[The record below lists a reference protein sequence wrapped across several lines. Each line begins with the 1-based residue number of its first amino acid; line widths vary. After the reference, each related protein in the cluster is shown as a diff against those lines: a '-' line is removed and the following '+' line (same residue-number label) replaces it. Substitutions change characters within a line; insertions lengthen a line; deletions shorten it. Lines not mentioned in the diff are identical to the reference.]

1 VIARIAKKTGPTRQ
15 TVYRIKED
23 VVASEAALAA
33 STPYGRSREV
43 PDLIAATRPFLTEY
57 ELAKLANASSA
68 GSRPSPAIR

>member
-43 PDLIAATRPFLTEY
+43 PDLIAATRCE
-57 ELAKLANASSA
+57 AC
-68 GSRPSPAIR
+68 